1 MPNTVN
7 SYIETDLGNVSPNP
21 RGEYNSTY
29 DYEYLDLVY
38 YKGGSYLC
46 LVPLGETIKNVPPIE
61 GQTTTNWQCVA
72 IPGDLTPEY
81 KSMYNEVVKDYN
93 ETNTNTADVAQMKA
107 STYAS
112 MTAAQESESKAST
125 SETNARNSEVNAKQS
140 MDKAKE
146 YSDEAIRA
154 NNDTQSLVTGFDE
167 HVTTAIS
174 NAEASISESTD
185 NAKGEIV
192 AQKSSSLNE
201 FRTDAETVMTNE
213 KNVAVTEIHQ
223 MIDDFS
229 ADADSKKQ
237 EVITVADEKINDM
250 TALKNDAVNAK
261 NAAETAAT
269 TAVEKASEATTS
281 ADEAKASSDEAKAN
295 ADLVAADKA
304 IVAADKTEIGGM
316 KSAVESSVAKFESDL
331 ETYNLPTMN
340 NDINELKSDLD
351 NLGLLNL
358 KEVRES
364 YGCENVYKVND
375 LIFDYDGTTTWKYVR
390 EIISTDIPTGTTVT
404 IIVKET
410 HLSYVGNLRLMDIV
424 DGVPKNYVKNL
435 KVGVN
440 TYTLKSVGLA
450 IHMQVSTDTI
460 IPEADIYYAK
470 GITVY
475 DADITSVKYPIP
487 EELTGVDVVQ
497 EIANTADRNALN
509 AKNATDDNFTIVKS
523 ENLLDPSKVQHNGY
537 YLSLQG
543 IKFSSDKFVQ
553 YELNDVKEGDTYVFS
568 KLNSNGNASNLACRF
583 CTVYNANGE
592 AVESKGS
599 ENATSF
605 VIQSDVVKVIF
616 TINVSNGDP
625 AERVWTIRKKTETS
639 IKVIPYFD
647 PYYEFNDKAVNRI
660 LEITHTNE
668 PNRHIRSVGNISSG
682 DSMVLEDNHI
692 KSNKRISFSAKVD
705 QLNELVIAHGLT
717 SYGGSY
723 IVIDTTS
730 IRQYNYTTSETL
742 YKSFSHNLNI
752 VNDIEVLI
760 EATVNQTAKIRVC
773 SQGEWYECETNYWS
787 GCNGKIEAIS
797 NGSTLTDCILSF
809 TTDGYWQDI
818 QLYGDSYFG
827 ASSRVRW
834 LYYLVNDGYANKSL
848 IDGYPGKGSIMG
860 LKTFELNLTH
870 SKPKYAVWCLG
881 MNDPDSST
889 GVNSTWLSCVN
900 QFLDMC
906 HDNNITPILATIPTV
921 TGGAVDDTSIS
932 NMRIHKYKNEY
943 VRSSGRRYID
953 FDKAV
958 GANETTGTWY
968 DGMLS
973 SDGVHP
979 SEKGARALYMQ
990 VLVDFP
996 EIMQK

>member
-1 MPNTVN
+1 MKNNITLIEFKDSDSISVGPLYQWDKGQVFQFLENYPLGTEVQFDDGSTKVIVDSMVKVPNKILHSPGNHSAWFQVIGPDDETTVKYIRFMVN
-7 SYIETDLGNVSPNP
+7 PRKKKNDYIEPEDETTFREDIQSIMNQTKNIADSVRKDADDGKFKGEKGDKGDTGPQGP
-21 RGEYNSTY
+21 RGET
-29 DYEYLDLVY
+29 
-38 YKGGSYLC
+38 GQTG
-46 LVPLGETIKNVPPIE
+46 PQGPRGET
-61 GQTTTNWQCVA
+61 GQTGPTGPAGQD
-72 IPGDLTPEY
+72 GHTP
-81 KSMYNEVVKDYN
+81 VKGVDYW
-93 ETNTNTADVAQMKA
+93 TASDK
-107 STYAS
+107 
-112 MTAAQESESKAST
+112 QEI
-125 SETNARNSEVNAKQS
+125 
-140 MDKAKE
+140 
-146 YSDEAIRA
+146 Y
-154 NNDTQSLVTGFDE
+154 
-167 HVTTAIS
+167 
-174 NAEASISESTD
+174 AEAEQ
-185 NAKGEIV
+185 A
-192 AQKSSSLNE
+192 L
-201 FRTDAETVMTNE
+201 
-213 KNVAVTEIHQ
+213 
-223 MIDDFS
+223 ID
-229 ADADSKKQ
+229 Q
-237 EVITVADEKINDM
+237 EQ
-250 TALKNDAVNAK
+250 
-261 NAAETAAT
+261 
-269 TAVEKASEATTS
+269 
-281 ADEAKASSDEAKAN
+281 
-295 ADLVAADKA
+295 
-304 IVAADKTEIGGM
+304 
-316 KSAVESSVAKFESDL
+316 SSVAAIRKAGADEVEKVQIKGA
-331 ETYNLPTMN
+331 ETLKSIPEDYSALTA
-340 NDINELKSDLD
+340 EVSGLKSDLD

>member
-1 MPNTVN
+1 MSENVVIKKDRTVTVPASEAKIGVQYDHN
-7 SYIETDLGNVSPNP
+7 VNVITFDCPRYPDDDRSVDLSTMQIYINYMLPDKTL
-21 RGEYNSTY
+21 
-29 DYEYLDLVY
+29 
-38 YKGGSYLC
+38 GSYLAENVKVDTNNPDTIHFDWKITRNVTQVKGALQALVCIKKVDAEGNELYHWNTDLIQSFRVGEGMEC
-46 LVPLGETIKNVPPIE
+46 LETI
-61 GQTTTNWQCVA
+61 
-72 IPGDLTPEY
+72 
-81 KSMYNEVVKDYN
+81 SSDY
-93 ETNTNTADVAQMKA
+93 ADVISQLLVNMNTVTGEFKA
-107 STYAS
+107 LSADV
-112 MTAAQESESKAST
+112 TART
-125 SETNARNSEVNAKQS
+125 SEETLQGLVNNVASDEKLGSIVNAY
-140 MDKAKE
+140 M
-146 YSDEAIRA
+146 EANPVGI
-154 NNDTQSLVTGFDE
+154 NVDDTLTVSG
-167 HVTTAIS
+167 
-174 NAEASISESTD
+174 
-185 NAKGEIV
+185 
-192 AQKSSSLNE
+192 
-201 FRTDAETVMTNE
+201 DA
-213 KNVAVTEIHQ
+213 
-223 MIDDFS
+223 
-229 ADADSKKQ
+229 ADAK
-237 EVITVADEKINDM
+237 ITGDRI
-250 TALKNDAVNAK
+250 
-261 NAAETAAT
+261 
-269 TAVEKASEATTS
+269 S
-281 ADEAKASSDEAKAN
+281 
-295 ADLVAADKA
+295 
-304 IVAADKTEIGGM
+304 
-316 KSAVESSVAKFESDL
+316 
-331 ETYNLPTMN
+331 
-340 NDINELKSDLD
+340 ELKSDFSNLD
-351 NLGLLNL
+351 LLNI

-364 YGCENVYKVND
+364 YGFENIYKVND
-375 LIFDYDGTTTWKYVR
+375 LIFEYDGATTWRYVR

-410 HLSYVGNLRLMDIV
+410 HLSSVGNFRLMDIV
-424 DGVPKNYVKNL
+424 DGVPKNYVKYL
-435 KVGVN
+435 QVGVN
-440 TYTLKSVGLA
+440 TYTLKSDGLA
-450 IHMQVSTDTI
+450 IHMQVSTDT

-537 YLSLQG
+537 YLTLQG
-543 IKFSSDKFVQ
+543 IKVSSDNFVQ

-568 KLNSNGNASNLACRF
+568 KLNSNGNASNLGCRF

-625 AERVWTIRKKTETS
+625 AERVWTIRKTTDTS

-647 PYYEFNDKAVNRI
+647 QYYEFNDKAVNRI
-660 LEITHTNE
+660 LEITHTHE

-705 QLNELVIAHGLT
+705 RLNELVIAHGLT

-906 HDNNITPILATIPTV
+906 NDNNITPILATIPTV